1 MMIDYTDDGD
11 EDGYDDVDD
20 VVPLNKNLN
29 FPQFCLHSKVPKK
42 VTIIHY
48 TFSLLMVNKF
58 AWHSGNSFSRA

>member
-42 VTIIHY
+42 
-48 TFSLLMVNKF
+48 SQQ
-58 AWHSGNSFSRA
+58 